1 MADYGLNT
9 VRIPVPYWI
18 WNVTESEP
26 FITGSQIPH
35 LQRALNWSY
44 VYGLD
49 VILDMH
55 ALPGKYDESVKNV
68 DTSLERIWAL
78 IEVVSQA
85 RNRVIKFTPVSML
98 KKVSLTRRKIW
109 TEL

>member
-55 ALPGKYDESVKNV
+55 ALPGECAESVKSV
-68 DTSLERIWAL
+68 VSSLERIWAL
-78 IEVVSQA
+78 IVVVSQA
-85 RNRVIKFTPVSML
+85 RNRLIKCTPVSMPKKGSPTRL
-98 KKVSLTRRKIW
+98 KTW

>member
-55 ALPGKYDESVKNV
+55 ALPGECDESAKNV
-68 DTSLERIWAL
+68 VSSREMMWAL
-78 IEVVSQA
+78 IEVVCQA
-85 RNRVIKFTPVSML
+85 RNRVIKCTPVSTPKKDSPTRL
-98 KKVSLTRRKIW
+98 KTW

>member
-18 WNVTESEP
+18 WNVTGDEP
-26 FITGSQIPH
+26 YITGSQIPH
-35 LQRALNWSY
+35 LQRALNWSW

-55 ALPGKYDESVKNV
+55 ALPGERETTIHPMGM
-68 DTSLERIWAL
+68 TS
-78 IEVVSQA
+78 S
-85 RNRVIKFTPVSML
+85 
-98 KKVSLTRRKIW
+98 
-109 TEL
+109 

>member
-55 ALPGKYDESVKNV
+55 ALPGECDESVV
-68 DTSLERIWAL
+68 SSLERMSAL
-78 IEVVSQA
+78 INYARQA
-85 RNRVIKFTPVSML
+85 RNRVIKFIPVSML
-98 KKVSLTRRKIW
+98 KKDFPTRPKTW

>member
-18 WNVTESEP
+18 WNITESEP

-55 ALPGKYDESVKNV
+55 ALPGECDESVV
-68 DTSLERIWAL
+68 YSLERIWAL
-78 IEVVSQA
+78 IKVACQA

-98 KKVSLTRRKIW
+98 KRVSLTRRKIW

>member
-9 VRIPVPYWI
+9 VRIPVAHWFWNKTEAEPY
-18 WNVTESEP
+18 
-26 FITGSQIPH
+26 ITGAQIPH

-55 ALPGKYDESVKNV
+55 ALPGE
-68 DTSLERIWAL
+68 W
-78 IEVVSQA
+78 
-85 RNRVIKFTPVSML
+85 
-98 KKVSLTRRKIW
+98 RKA
-109 TEL
+109 